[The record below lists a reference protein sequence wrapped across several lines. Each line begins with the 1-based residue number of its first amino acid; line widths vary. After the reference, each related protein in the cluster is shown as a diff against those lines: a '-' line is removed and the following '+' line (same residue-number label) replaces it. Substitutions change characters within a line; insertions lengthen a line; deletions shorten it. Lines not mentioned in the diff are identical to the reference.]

1 MENLD
6 DVILSESKNFKVEER
21 KKWNLVL
28 VLHPGN
34 LSDENIRIDLQEY
47 YFIKE
52 VEILPF
58 TSNPLLTKTINA
70 LVLIKGFVLKS
81 IFGTKL
87 TKLSAKVEKNFAGK
101 ISRICKNPQDKKP
114 FVMIN
119 LNKNNP
125 KNSFNEEYGTKVF
138 ENLFPLV
145 NSKIYAFGTPENSK
159 EWNKIALVR
168 YQSHKHFCEMVFS
181 GEYQELA

>member
-1 MENLD
+1 M
-6 DVILSESKNFKVEER
+6 F
-21 KKWNLVL
+21 
-28 VLHPGN
+28 
-34 LSDENIRIDLQEY
+34 
-47 YFIKE
+47 
-52 VEILPF
+52 
-58 TSNPLLTKTINA
+58 
-70 LVLIKGFVLKS
+70 KS

-87 TKLSAKVEKNFAGK
+87 TKLPSDAEKRFAGK
-101 ISRICKNPQDKKP
+101 ISKICKNPQDKKP

-159 EWNKIALVR
+159 EWDKIALVR
-168 YQSHKHFCEMVFS
+168 YQSEKTFCEMVFS
-181 GEYQELA
+181 QEYQELAPLKKDGLEDSYTSMMNTIMSYQKDLIEN

>member
-1 MENLD
+1 M
-6 DVILSESKNFKVEER
+6 
-21 KKWNLVL
+21 
-28 VLHPGN
+28 
-34 LSDENIRIDLQEY
+34 DLEEY

-52 VEILPF
+52 VEILTF
-58 TSNPLLTKTINA
+58 ISNPLLTKTINA
-70 LVLIKGFVLKS
+70 LLSIKGFVFKL
-81 IFGTKL
+81 IFGAKL
-87 TKLSAKVEKNFAGK
+87 TKLSPDVEKKFAGK
-101 ISRICKNPQDKKP
+101 ISKVCKNPQDKKP

-159 EWNKIALVR
+159 EWDKIALVR
-168 YQSHKHFCEMVFS
+168 YQSEKTFCEMVFS
-181 GEYQELA
+181 QEYQELAPLKKDGLEDSYTSMMNTIMSYQKDLIEN